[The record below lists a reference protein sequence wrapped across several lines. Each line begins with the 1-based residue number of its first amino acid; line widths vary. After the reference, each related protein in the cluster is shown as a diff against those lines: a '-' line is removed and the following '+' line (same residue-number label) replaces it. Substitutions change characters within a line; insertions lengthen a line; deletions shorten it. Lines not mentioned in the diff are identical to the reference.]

1 MAVLRLFRYFLVAVL
16 VSLLAC
22 LPVVVQAGPGGA
34 VREYQSLLE
43 QLGYYRGS
51 VDGIAGPLTRTAV
64 VRFQR
69 DHGLTPDG
77 VVGPATLSALRRA
90 AATYVVRKGDNLS
103 TIAARYGVT
112 VSWLCRVNGIKK
124 PDLIRPG
131 QKLIVRDLPG
141 VTSGQSSSGKTA
153 TGAGNS
159 GGSERTAAPGSAT
172 SGKGAGKGEGPTAGQ
187 GKGTT
192 TGQGNSAG
200 QGTGSGTGTGTDTV
214 SGWDDP
220 AWETFL
226 PGVGSPGASP
236 PSDSPGSGTGPQ
248 RTGGGLRGAR
258 IALTFNDAPHENAA
272 AILDVLAR
280 RGVTATFFLIGDRVG
295 SGRDQVRAMVAAG
308 HQIGNHS
315 YGHRPLAGHSLAD
328 VEKDLGAAQAAIK
341 AASGQV
347 PRYFRPPGGVMD
359 RTVASAA
366 ARQGLT
372 TVLWHNVGLT
382 DDLPLPPEELARRIA
397 ARCRDGYIVMLHAD
411 RPTTA
416 AVVDHLIGLLT
427 AAGARLVTLSE
438 LGAP

>member
-1 MAVLRLFRYFLVAVL
+1 MGVAVL
-16 VSLLAC
+16 PLLRRFSIVVLVFFLAC
-22 LPVVVQAGPGGA
+22 LPLVVQAGPDAG
-34 VREYQSLLE
+34 VREYQSLLK
-43 QLGYYRGS
+43 QLGYYSGT

-77 VVGPATLSALRRA
+77 VVGPATISALRRA

-103 TIAARYGVT
+103 IIAARYGVT
-112 VSWLCRVNGIKK
+112 VSWLCRVNGLKN

-141 VTSGQSSSGKTA
+141 VTSGKDAGGNAMGTA
-153 TGAGNS
+153 TA
-159 GGSERTAAPGSAT
+159 
-172 SGKGAGKGEGPTAGQ
+172 

-192 TGQGNSAG
+192 SGQGKDSPAG
-200 QGTGSGTGTGTDTV
+200 SHTDTL
-214 SGWDDP
+214 SGSDDDP
-220 AWETFL
+220 AWQTFL
-226 PGVGSPGASP
+226 PGAPAT
-236 PSDSPGSGTGPQ
+236 SGRTGPQ
-248 RTGGGLRGAR
+248 GARAGLQGAR
-258 IALTFNDAPHENAA
+258 IALTFNDAPHQNTG

-280 RGVTATFFLIGDRVG
+280 HGVKATFFLIGERVG
-295 SGRDQVRAMVAAG
+295 SARDQVRSMASAG
-308 HQIGNHS
+308 HQLGNHS

-328 VEKDLGAAQAAIK
+328 VEKDLSAAQAAIK
-341 AASGQV
+341 AASGQT
-347 PRYFRPPGGVMD
+347 PRHFRPPGGVLD
-359 RTVASAA
+359 RTVATAV

-382 DDLPLPPEELARRIA
+382 DDVPLAPEELARRIA
-397 ARCRDGYIVMLHAD
+397 SRCRDGYIVMLHAD

-416 AVVDHLIGLLT
+416 AVVEHLIGFLT

>member
-1 MAVLRLFRYFLVAVL
+1 MGVAVL
-16 VSLLAC
+16 PLLRRFAIVVLVFFLAC
-22 LPVVVQAGPGGA
+22 LPLVVQAGPDAG
-34 VREYQSLLE
+34 VREYQSLLK
-43 QLGYYRGS
+43 QLGYYSGT

-77 VVGPATLSALRRA
+77 VVGPATISALRRA

-103 TIAARYGVT
+103 IIAARYGVT
-112 VSWLCRVNGIKK
+112 VSWLCRVNGLKN

-141 VTSGQSSSGKTA
+141 VTSGKDAGGNAMGTA
-153 TGAGNS
+153 TA
-159 GGSERTAAPGSAT
+159 
-172 SGKGAGKGEGPTAGQ
+172 

-192 TGQGNSAG
+192 SGQGKDSPAG
-200 QGTGSGTGTGTDTV
+200 SHTDTL
-214 SGWDDP
+214 SGSDDDP
-220 AWETFL
+220 AWQTFL
-226 PGVGSPGASP
+226 PGAPAT
-236 PSDSPGSGTGPQ
+236 SGRTGPQ
-248 RTGGGLRGAR
+248 GARAGLQGAR
-258 IALTFNDAPHENAA
+258 IALTFNDAPHQNTG

-280 RGVTATFFLIGDRVG
+280 HGVKATFFLIGERVG
-295 SGRDQVRAMVAAG
+295 SARDQVRSMASAG
-308 HQIGNHS
+308 HQLGNHS

-328 VEKDLGAAQAAIK
+328 VEKDLSAAQAAIK
-341 AASGQV
+341 AASGQT
-347 PRYFRPPGGVMD
+347 PRHFRPPGGVLD
-359 RTVASAA
+359 RTVATAV

-382 DDLPLPPEELARRIA
+382 DDVPLAPEELARRIA
-397 ARCRDGYIVMLHAD
+397 SRCRDGYIVMLHAD

-416 AVVDHLIGLLT
+416 AVVEHLIGFLT

>member
-1 MAVLRLFRYFLVAVL
+1 MGVAVLRLLRRFSIVVL
-16 VSLLAC
+16 VFFLAC
-22 LPVVVQAGPGGA
+22 LPLVVQAGPDAG
-34 VREYQSLLE
+34 VREYQSLLK
-43 QLGYYRGS
+43 QLGYYSGA

-77 VVGPATLSALRRA
+77 VVGPATISALRRA

-103 TIAARYGVT
+103 IIAARYGVT
-112 VSWLCRVNGIKK
+112 ISWLCRVNGLKN

-141 VTSGQSSSGKTA
+141 VTSGKDAGGNATA
-153 TGAGNS
+153 GTGTAGT
-159 GGSERTAAPGSAT
+159 GGSGRVTAPGSGTAT
-172 SGKGAGKGEGPTAGQ
+172 A

-192 TGQGNSAG
+192 SGQGKDSPAG
-200 QGTGSGTGTGTDTV
+200 SHTDTL
-214 SGWDDP
+214 SGSDDDP
-220 AWETFL
+220 AWQTFL
-226 PGVGSPGASP
+226 PGAPAT
-236 PSDSPGSGTGPQ
+236 SGRTGPQ
-248 RTGGGLRGAR
+248 GAPAGLQGAR
-258 IALTFNDAPHENAA
+258 IALTFNDAPHQNTG

-280 RGVTATFFLIGDRVG
+280 HGVKATFFLIGERVG
-295 SGRDQVRAMVAAG
+295 SARDQVRSMASAG
-308 HQIGNHS
+308 HQLGNHS

-328 VEKDLGAAQAAIK
+328 VEKDLSAAQAAIK
-341 AASGQV
+341 AASGQT
-347 PRYFRPPGGVMD
+347 PRYFRPPGGVLD
-359 RTVASAA
+359 RTVATAV

-382 DDLPLPPEELARRIA
+382 DDLPLAPEELARRIA
-397 ARCRDGYIVMLHAD
+397 SRCRDGYIVMLHAD

-416 AVVDHLIGLLT
+416 AVVEHLIGLLT